1 MKYIKLLMLLAVVTF
16 FGACSSDDDS
26 WNSAA
31 DVTVSMKN
39 PTMVIKENMGLTN
52 VPIEVKGKT
61 NGNVYVTLAVKE
73 VGKKP
78 AKEDV
83 HYYIT
88 DKTISI
94 SDSIGYVEVEPV
106 DNDEINADRTFEITI
121 VEAKGAKIG
130 NATTQVSLKDNDS
143 QIYEKLQGKWKLT
156 GVSRQGA
163 PMESVVKIIGASDE
177 EDGDYNN
184 TLYMTGMA
192 VSSSSARLSF
202 HYDEDTKQGLKPADI
217 YSGEKGYEALCKRS
231 DIDLV
236 YIAAD
241 WNHNFSARHAEGI
254 HTVVLNE
261 VEFPGIVLQ
270 IIGVSVLLEISFHGS
285 SQSLSY
291 SYHLSSLRCI
301 GRFLR
306 RSHVLGIFLIR
317 QAQHLC
323 I

>member
-1 MKYIKLLMLLAVVTF
+1 MLLAVVTF

-73 VGKKP
+73 VGSNP

-88 DKTISI
+88 DKTISS

-106 DNDEINADRTFEITI
+106 DDDGINADRTFEITI
-121 VEAKGAKIG
+121 VEAKGAEIG

-184 TLYMTGMA
+184 TLYLTGMA
-192 VSSSSARLSF
+192 VNSSSARLSF
-202 HYDEDTKQGLKPADI
+202 HYDEKTKQGYVAFDNLGKYNFIEGYDFTKDLGIMGNIVLSNLSNGSLTTTPIKGTWSEDCKEIVFDQDQVLFGGI
-217 YSGEKGYEALCKRS
+217 YTTGGTFTGYEF
-231 DIDLV
+231 
-236 YIAAD
+236 
-241 WNHNFSARHAEGI
+241 FSVTKI
-254 HTVVLNE
+254 KLTKVK
-261 VEFPGIVLQ
+261 
-270 IIGVSVLLEISFHGS
+270 
-285 SQSLSY
+285 
-291 SYHLSSLRCI
+291 
-301 GRFLR
+301 
-306 RSHVLGIFLIR
+306 
-317 QAQHLC
+317 
-323 I
+323 

>member
-73 VGKKP
+73 VGSNP

-106 DNDEINADRTFEITI
+106 DDDEINDDRTFEITI

-177 EDGDYNN
+177 KDGDYNH
-184 TLYMTGMA
+184 TLYLTGMA

-202 HYDEDTKQGLKPADI
+202 DEKTKEIAFDNLGKYNFIEGYDFTKDLDIMGNIVLNNLSNGSLTTTPIKGTWSEDCKEIVFDQDQVLFGGI
-217 YSGEKGYEALCKRS
+217 YTTGGTFTGYEF
-231 DIDLV
+231 
-236 YIAAD
+236 
-241 WNHNFSARHAEGI
+241 FSVTKI
-254 HTVVLNE
+254 KLTKVK
-261 VEFPGIVLQ
+261 
-270 IIGVSVLLEISFHGS
+270 
-285 SQSLSY
+285 
-291 SYHLSSLRCI
+291 
-301 GRFLR
+301 
-306 RSHVLGIFLIR
+306 
-317 QAQHLC
+317 
-323 I
+323 

>member
-52 VPIEVKGKT
+52 VPIKVEGKT

-73 VGKKP
+73 VGSNP

-163 PMESVVKIIGASDE
+163 PMESVVKIIDASDE

-184 TLYMTGMA
+184 TLYLTGMA

-202 HYDEDTKQGLKPADI
+202 HYDEDTKQGYVAFDNLGKYNFIEGYDFTKDLGIMGNIVLNNLSNGSLTTTPIKGTWSEDCKEIVFDQDQVLFGGI
-217 YSGEKGYEALCKRS
+217 YTTGGTFTGYEF
-231 DIDLV
+231 
-236 YIAAD
+236 
-241 WNHNFSARHAEGI
+241 FSVTKI
-254 HTVVLNE
+254 KLTKVK
-261 VEFPGIVLQ
+261 
-270 IIGVSVLLEISFHGS
+270 
-285 SQSLSY
+285 
-291 SYHLSSLRCI
+291 
-301 GRFLR
+301 
-306 RSHVLGIFLIR
+306 
-317 QAQHLC
+317 
-323 I
+323 

>member
-1 MKYIKLLMLLAVVTF
+1 MLLAVVTF

-73 VGKKP
+73 VGSNP

-106 DNDEINADRTFEITI
+106 DDDGINADRTFEITI
-121 VEAKGAKIG
+121 VEAKGAEIG

-184 TLYMTGMA
+184 TLELTGMA
-192 VSSSSARLSF
+192 VNASSARLSF
-202 HYDEDTKQGLKPADI
+202 HYDEKTKQGYVAFDNLGKYNFIEGYDFTKDLGIMGNIVLSNLSNGSLTTTPIKGTWSEDCKEIVFDQDQVLFGGI
-217 YSGEKGYEALCKRS
+217 YTTGGTFTGYEF
-231 DIDLV
+231 
-236 YIAAD
+236 
-241 WNHNFSARHAEGI
+241 FSVTKI
-254 HTVVLNE
+254 KLTKVK
-261 VEFPGIVLQ
+261 
-270 IIGVSVLLEISFHGS
+270 
-285 SQSLSY
+285 
-291 SYHLSSLRCI
+291 
-301 GRFLR
+301 
-306 RSHVLGIFLIR
+306 
-317 QAQHLC
+317 
-323 I
+323 

>member
-1 MKYIKLLMLLAVVTF
+1 MLLAVVTF

-73 VGKKP
+73 VGSNP

-106 DNDEINADRTFEITI
+106 DDDEINDDRTFEITI

-177 EDGDYNN
+177 KDGDYNH
-184 TLYMTGMA
+184 TLYLTGMA

-202 HYDEDTKQGLKPADI
+202 DEKTKEIAFDNLGKYNFIEGYDFTKDLGIMGNIVLNNLSNGSLTTTPIKGTWSEDCKEIVFDQDQVLFGGI
-217 YSGEKGYEALCKRS
+217 YTTGGTFTGYEF
-231 DIDLV
+231 
-236 YIAAD
+236 
-241 WNHNFSARHAEGI
+241 FSVTKI
-254 HTVVLNE
+254 KLTKVK
-261 VEFPGIVLQ
+261 
-270 IIGVSVLLEISFHGS
+270 
-285 SQSLSY
+285 
-291 SYHLSSLRCI
+291 
-301 GRFLR
+301 
-306 RSHVLGIFLIR
+306 
-317 QAQHLC
+317 
-323 I
+323 

>member
-73 VGKKP
+73 VGSNP

-106 DNDEINADRTFEITI
+106 DDDEINADRTFEITI

-177 EDGDYNN
+177 KDGDYNK
-184 TLYMTGMA
+184 TLYLTGMA

-202 HYDEDTKQGLKPADI
+202 HYDEKKKEGNVAFDNLGKYNFIEGYDFTKDLNIMGNIVLSNLSNGSLTTTPIKGTWSEDCKEIVFDQDQVLFGGI
-217 YSGEKGYEALCKRS
+217 YTPGGTFTGYEF
-231 DIDLV
+231 
-236 YIAAD
+236 
-241 WNHNFSARHAEGI
+241 FSVTKI
-254 HTVVLNE
+254 KLTKVK
-261 VEFPGIVLQ
+261 
-270 IIGVSVLLEISFHGS
+270 
-285 SQSLSY
+285 
-291 SYHLSSLRCI
+291 
-301 GRFLR
+301 
-306 RSHVLGIFLIR
+306 
-317 QAQHLC
+317 
-323 I
+323 

>member
-106 DNDEINADRTFEITI
+106 DDDEINDDRTFEITI

-156 GVSRQGA
+156 AVNRQGA
-163 PMESVVKIIGASDE
+163 PLESVVKIIGASDE
-177 EDGDYNN
+177 KDGDYNH
-184 TLYMTGMA
+184 TLYLTGMA

-202 HYDEDTKQGLKPADI
+202 NAKDGYVAFDNLGKYNFIEGYDFTKDLGIMGNIVLSNLSNGSLTTTPIKGTWSEDCKEIVFDQDQVLFGGI
-217 YSGEKGYEALCKRS
+217 YTPGGTFTGYEF
-231 DIDLV
+231 
-236 YIAAD
+236 
-241 WNHNFSARHAEGI
+241 FSVTKI
-254 HTVVLNE
+254 KLTKVK
-261 VEFPGIVLQ
+261 
-270 IIGVSVLLEISFHGS
+270 
-285 SQSLSY
+285 
-291 SYHLSSLRCI
+291 
-301 GRFLR
+301 
-306 RSHVLGIFLIR
+306 
-317 QAQHLC
+317 
-323 I
+323 

>member
-1 MKYIKLLMLLAVVTF
+1 MLLAVVTF

-26 WNSAA
+26 WNTAA

-73 VGKKP
+73 VGSNP

-106 DNDEINADRTFEITI
+106 DDDEINDDRTFEITI
-121 VEAKGAKIG
+121 VEAKGAKIDKD
-130 NATTQVSLKDNDS
+130 AKIDKAKTLVSLRDNDS

-156 GVSRQGA
+156 GVSRQGT

-177 EDGDYNN
+177 KDGDYNH
-184 TLYMTGMA
+184 TLKLTGMA
-192 VSSSSARLSF
+192 VNSSTARLSF
-202 HYDEDTKQGLKPADI
+202 HYDEDTKQGYVAFDNLGKYNFIEGYDFTKDLGFMGNIMLHNLSNGQLTSTPIKGTWSEDCKEIVFDQDQVLFGGI
-217 YSGEKGYEALCKRS
+217 YTPGGTFTGYEF
-231 DIDLV
+231 
-236 YIAAD
+236 
-241 WNHNFSARHAEGI
+241 FSVTKI
-254 HTVVLNE
+254 KLTKVK
-261 VEFPGIVLQ
+261 
-270 IIGVSVLLEISFHGS
+270 
-285 SQSLSY
+285 
-291 SYHLSSLRCI
+291 
-301 GRFLR
+301 
-306 RSHVLGIFLIR
+306 
-317 QAQHLC
+317 
-323 I
+323 

>member
-1 MKYIKLLMLLAVVTF
+1 MLLAVVTF

-52 VPIEVKGKT
+52 VPIKVEGKT

-73 VGKKP
+73 VGSNP

-130 NATTQVSLKDNDS
+130 NAKTQVSLKDNDS

-163 PMESVVKIIGASDE
+163 PMESVVKI
-177 EDGDYNN
+177 N
-184 TLYMTGMA
+184 
-192 VSSSSARLSF
+192 
-202 HYDEDTKQGLKPADI
+202 
-217 YSGEKGYEALCKRS
+217 GETDK
-231 DIDLV
+231 
-236 YIAAD
+236 
-241 WNHNFSARHAEGI
+241 
-254 HTVVLNE
+254 
-261 VEFPGIVLQ
+261 
-270 IIGVSVLLEISFHGS
+270 
-285 SQSLSY
+285 
-291 SYHLSSLRCI
+291 
-301 GRFLR
+301 
-306 RSHVLGIFLIR
+306 
-317 QAQHLC
+317 
-323 I
+323 

>member
-73 VGKKP
+73 VGSNP

-106 DNDEINADRTFEITI
+106 DDDEINDDRTFEITI

-177 EDGDYNN
+177 KDGDYNH
-184 TLYMTGMA
+184 TLYLTGMA

-202 HYDEDTKQGLKPADI
+202 DEKTKEIAFDNLGKYNFIEGYDFTKDLGIMGNIVLNNLSNGSLTTTPIKGTWSEDCKEIVFDQDQVLFGGI
-217 YSGEKGYEALCKRS
+217 YTPGGTFTGYEF
-231 DIDLV
+231 
-236 YIAAD
+236 
-241 WNHNFSARHAEGI
+241 FSVTKI
-254 HTVVLNE
+254 KLTKVK
-261 VEFPGIVLQ
+261 
-270 IIGVSVLLEISFHGS
+270 
-285 SQSLSY
+285 
-291 SYHLSSLRCI
+291 
-301 GRFLR
+301 
-306 RSHVLGIFLIR
+306 
-317 QAQHLC
+317 
-323 I
+323 

>member
-73 VGKKP
+73 VGSNP

-106 DNDEINADRTFEITI
+106 DDDGINADRTFEITI
-121 VEAKGAKIG
+121 VEAKGAEIG

-184 TLYMTGMA
+184 TLYLTGMA
-192 VSSSSARLSF
+192 VNSSSARLSF
-202 HYDEDTKQGLKPADI
+202 HYEEITKQGYVAIDNLGKYNFIEGYDFTKDLGIMGNIVLSNLSNGSLTTTPIKGTWSEDCKEIVFDQDQVLFGGI
-217 YSGEKGYEALCKRS
+217 YTTGGTFTGYEF
-231 DIDLV
+231 
-236 YIAAD
+236 
-241 WNHNFSARHAEGI
+241 FSVTKI
-254 HTVVLNE
+254 KLTKVK
-261 VEFPGIVLQ
+261 
-270 IIGVSVLLEISFHGS
+270 
-285 SQSLSY
+285 
-291 SYHLSSLRCI
+291 
-301 GRFLR
+301 
-306 RSHVLGIFLIR
+306 
-317 QAQHLC
+317 
-323 I
+323 

>member
-1 MKYIKLLMLLAVVTF
+1 MLLAVVTF

-73 VGKKP
+73 VGSNP

-202 HYDEDTKQGLKPADI
+202 NAKD
-217 YSGEKGYEALCKRS
+217 GYVAFDNLGK
-231 DIDLV
+231 
-236 YIAAD
+236 Y
-241 WNHNFSARHAEGI
+241 NFI
-254 HTVVLNE
+254 
-261 VEFPGIVLQ
+261 
-270 IIGVSVLLEISFHGS
+270 
-285 SQSLSY
+285 
-291 SYHLSSLRCI
+291 
-301 GRFLR
+301 
-306 RSHVLGIFLIR
+306 
-317 QAQHLC
+317 
-323 I
+323 

>member
-73 VGKKP
+73 VGSNP

-106 DNDEINADRTFEITI
+106 DDDEINADRTFEITI

-177 EDGDYNN
+177 KDGDYNH
-184 TLYMTGMA
+184 TLYLTGMA

-202 HYDEDTKQGLKPADI
+202 DEKTKEIAFDNLGKYNFIEGYDFTKDLGIMGNIVLNNLSNGSLTTTPIKGTWSEDCKEIVFDQDQVLFGGI
-217 YSGEKGYEALCKRS
+217 YTTGGTFTGYEF
-231 DIDLV
+231 
-236 YIAAD
+236 
-241 WNHNFSARHAEGI
+241 FSVTKI
-254 HTVVLNE
+254 KLTKVK
-261 VEFPGIVLQ
+261 
-270 IIGVSVLLEISFHGS
+270 
-285 SQSLSY
+285 
-291 SYHLSSLRCI
+291 
-301 GRFLR
+301 
-306 RSHVLGIFLIR
+306 
-317 QAQHLC
+317 
-323 I
+323 

>member
-73 VGKKP
+73 VGSNP

-106 DNDEINADRTFEITI
+106 DDDGINADRTFEITI
-121 VEAKGAKIG
+121 VEAKGAEIG

-184 TLYMTGMA
+184 TLYLTGMA
-192 VSSSSARLSF
+192 VNSSSARLSF
-202 HYDEDTKQGLKPADI
+202 HYDEKTKQGYVAFDNLGKYNFIEGYDFTKDLGIMGNIVLSNLSNGSLTTTPIKGTWSEDCKEIVFDQDQVLFGGI
-217 YSGEKGYEALCKRS
+217 YTTDGTFTGYEF
-231 DIDLV
+231 
-236 YIAAD
+236 
-241 WNHNFSARHAEGI
+241 FSVTKI
-254 HTVVLNE
+254 KLTKVK
-261 VEFPGIVLQ
+261 
-270 IIGVSVLLEISFHGS
+270 
-285 SQSLSY
+285 
-291 SYHLSSLRCI
+291 
-301 GRFLR
+301 
-306 RSHVLGIFLIR
+306 
-317 QAQHLC
+317 
-323 I
+323 

>member
-1 MKYIKLLMLLAVVTF
+1 MLLAVVTF

-106 DNDEINADRTFEITI
+106 DDDEINDDRTFEITI

-177 EDGDYNN
+177 KDGDYNH
-184 TLYMTGMA
+184 TLYLTGMA

-202 HYDEDTKQGLKPADI
+202 NAKDGYVAFDNLGKYNFIEGYDFTKDLGIMGNIVLNNLSNGSLTTTPIKGTWSEDCKEIVFDQDQVLFGGI
-217 YSGEKGYEALCKRS
+217 YTTGGTFTGYEF
-231 DIDLV
+231 
-236 YIAAD
+236 
-241 WNHNFSARHAEGI
+241 FSVTKI
-254 HTVVLNE
+254 KLTKVK
-261 VEFPGIVLQ
+261 
-270 IIGVSVLLEISFHGS
+270 
-285 SQSLSY
+285 
-291 SYHLSSLRCI
+291 
-301 GRFLR
+301 
-306 RSHVLGIFLIR
+306 
-317 QAQHLC
+317 
-323 I
+323 

>member
-1 MKYIKLLMLLAVVTF
+1 MLLAVVTF

-73 VGKKP
+73 VGSNP

-106 DNDEINADRTFEITI
+106 DDDEINADRTFEITI

-163 PMESVVKIIGASDE
+163 PMESVVKITVAGDSE
-177 EDGDYNN
+177 KSDYNN
-184 TLYMTGMA
+184 TLYLTGMA

-202 HYDEDTKQGLKPADI
+202 HYDEDTKQGYVAFDNLGKYNFIEGYDFTKDLGFMGNIMLHNLSNGQLTSTPIKGTWSEDCKEIVFDQDQVLFGGI
-217 YSGEKGYEALCKRS
+217 YTPGGTFTGYEF
-231 DIDLV
+231 
-236 YIAAD
+236 
-241 WNHNFSARHAEGI
+241 FSVTKI
-254 HTVVLNE
+254 KLTKVK
-261 VEFPGIVLQ
+261 
-270 IIGVSVLLEISFHGS
+270 
-285 SQSLSY
+285 
-291 SYHLSSLRCI
+291 
-301 GRFLR
+301 
-306 RSHVLGIFLIR
+306 
-317 QAQHLC
+317 
-323 I
+323 

>member
-1 MKYIKLLMLLAVVTF
+1 MLLAVVTF

-26 WNSAA
+26 WNSDA

-39 PTMVIKENMGLTN
+39 STMVIKENMGLTN

-73 VGKKP
+73 VGSNP

-106 DNDEINADRTFEITI
+106 DDDEINADRTFEITI

-130 NATTQVSLKDNDS
+130 NATTQVSLRDNDS

-156 GVSRQGA
+156 GVSRQGS

-184 TLYMTGMA
+184 TLYLTGMA

-202 HYDEDTKQGLKPADI
+202 HYDEDTKQGYVAFDNLGKYNFIEGYDFTKDLGFMGNIMLHNLSNGQLTSTPIKGTWSEDCKEIVFDQDQVLFGGI
-217 YSGEKGYEALCKRS
+217 YTPGGTFTGYEF
-231 DIDLV
+231 
-236 YIAAD
+236 
-241 WNHNFSARHAEGI
+241 FSVTKI
-254 HTVVLNE
+254 KLTKVK
-261 VEFPGIVLQ
+261 
-270 IIGVSVLLEISFHGS
+270 
-285 SQSLSY
+285 
-291 SYHLSSLRCI
+291 
-301 GRFLR
+301 
-306 RSHVLGIFLIR
+306 
-317 QAQHLC
+317 
-323 I
+323 

>member
-52 VPIEVKGKT
+52 VPIKVEGKT

-73 VGKKP
+73 VGSNP

-130 NATTQVSLKDNDS
+130 NATTQVSLRDNDS

-156 GVSRQGA
+156 GVSRQGT

-177 EDGDYNN
+177 KDGDYNN
-184 TLYMTGMA
+184 TLYLTGMA

-202 HYDEDTKQGLKPADI
+202 HYGKDKKEGYVAFDNLGKYNFIEGYDFTKDLGFMGNIMLHNLSNGQLTSTPIKGTWSEDCKEIVFDQDQVLFGGI
-217 YSGEKGYEALCKRS
+217 YTPGGTFTGYEF
-231 DIDLV
+231 
-236 YIAAD
+236 
-241 WNHNFSARHAEGI
+241 FSVTKI
-254 HTVVLNE
+254 KLTKVK
-261 VEFPGIVLQ
+261 
-270 IIGVSVLLEISFHGS
+270 
-285 SQSLSY
+285 
-291 SYHLSSLRCI
+291 
-301 GRFLR
+301 
-306 RSHVLGIFLIR
+306 
-317 QAQHLC
+317 
-323 I
+323 

>member
-1 MKYIKLLMLLAVVTF
+1 MLLAVVTF

-73 VGKKP
+73 VGSNP

-106 DNDEINADRTFEITI
+106 DDDGINADRTFEITI
-121 VEAKGAKIG
+121 VEAKGAEIG

-184 TLYMTGMA
+184 TLYLTGMA
-192 VSSSSARLSF
+192 VNSSSARLSF
-202 HYDEDTKQGLKPADI
+202 HYDEKTKQGYVAFDNLGKYNFIEGYDFTKDLGIMGNIVLSNLSNGSLTTTPIKGTWSEDCKEIVFDQDQVLFGGI
-217 YSGEKGYEALCKRS
+217 YTTGGTFTGYEF
-231 DIDLV
+231 
-236 YIAAD
+236 
-241 WNHNFSARHAEGI
+241 FSVTKI
-254 HTVVLNE
+254 KHTKVK
-261 VEFPGIVLQ
+261 
-270 IIGVSVLLEISFHGS
+270 
-285 SQSLSY
+285 
-291 SYHLSSLRCI
+291 
-301 GRFLR
+301 
-306 RSHVLGIFLIR
+306 
-317 QAQHLC
+317 
-323 I
+323 

>member
-1 MKYIKLLMLLAVVTF
+1 MLLAVVTF

-52 VPIEVKGKT
+52 VPIKVTGKT

-73 VGKKP
+73 VGSNP

-106 DNDEINADRTFEITI
+106 DDDGINADRTFEITI
-121 VEAKGAKIG
+121 VEAKGAEIG

-184 TLYMTGMA
+184 TLYLTGMA
-192 VSSSSARLSF
+192 VNSSSARLSF
-202 HYDEDTKQGLKPADI
+202 HYDEKTKQGYVAFDNLGKYNFIEGYDFTKDLGIMGNIVLSNLSNGSLTTTPIKGTWSEDCKEIVFDQDQVLFGGI
-217 YSGEKGYEALCKRS
+217 YTTGGTFTGYEF
-231 DIDLV
+231 
-236 YIAAD
+236 
-241 WNHNFSARHAEGI
+241 FSVTKI
-254 HTVVLNE
+254 KLTKVK
-261 VEFPGIVLQ
+261 
-270 IIGVSVLLEISFHGS
+270 
-285 SQSLSY
+285 
-291 SYHLSSLRCI
+291 
-301 GRFLR
+301 
-306 RSHVLGIFLIR
+306 
-317 QAQHLC
+317 
-323 I
+323 

>member
-1 MKYIKLLMLLAVVTF
+1 MLLAVVTF

-26 WNSAA
+26 WNTAS

-52 VPIEVKGKT
+52 VPIEVKGET
-61 NGNVYVTLAVKE
+61 NGNVYVTLEVKE
-73 VGKKP
+73 VGNKP

-106 DNDEINADRTFEITI
+106 DDDEINADRTFEITI

-163 PMESVVKIIGASDE
+163 PMESVVKIIGASD
-177 EDGDYNN
+177 DSDADYNH
-184 TLYMTGMA
+184 TLYLTGMA

-202 HYDEDTKQGLKPADI
+202 KEDDKEIAFDNLGKYNFIEGYDFTKELGFMGNIVL
-217 YSGEKGYEALCKRS
+217 
-231 DIDLV
+231 
-236 YIAAD
+236 
-241 WNHNFSARHAEGI
+241 HNFSNGSLTSTPIKGTWSEDCKEIVFDQDQVLFGGI
-254 HTVVLNE
+254 YTPGGTFTSY
-261 VEFPGIVLQ
+261 EFF
-270 IIGVSVLLEISFHGS
+270 SVTKIKLTKIK
-285 SQSLSY
+285 
-291 SYHLSSLRCI
+291 
-301 GRFLR
+301 
-306 RSHVLGIFLIR
+306 
-317 QAQHLC
+317 
-323 I
+323 

>member
-1 MKYIKLLMLLAVVTF
+1 MLLAVVTF

-73 VGKKP
+73 VGSNP

-106 DNDEINADRTFEITI
+106 DDDGINADRTYEITI
-121 VEAKGAKIG
+121 VEAKGAEIG

-184 TLYMTGMA
+184 TLYLTGMA
-192 VSSSSARLSF
+192 VNSSSARLSF
-202 HYDEDTKQGLKPADI
+202 HYDEKTKQGYVAFDNLGKYNFIEGYDFTKDLGIMGNIVLSNLSNGSLTTTPIKGTWSEDCKEIVFDQDQVLFGGI
-217 YSGEKGYEALCKRS
+217 YTTGGTFTGYEF
-231 DIDLV
+231 
-236 YIAAD
+236 
-241 WNHNFSARHAEGI
+241 FSVTKI
-254 HTVVLNE
+254 KLTKVK
-261 VEFPGIVLQ
+261 
-270 IIGVSVLLEISFHGS
+270 
-285 SQSLSY
+285 
-291 SYHLSSLRCI
+291 
-301 GRFLR
+301 
-306 RSHVLGIFLIR
+306 
-317 QAQHLC
+317 
-323 I
+323 

>member
-1 MKYIKLLMLLAVVTF
+1 MLLAVVTF

-73 VGKKP
+73 VGSNP

-156 GVSRQGA
+156 AVNHQGA
-163 PMESVVKIIGASDE
+163 PLESVVKIIGASDDS
-177 EDGDYNN
+177 DGDYNN
-184 TLYMTGMA
+184 TLYLTGMA

-202 HYDEDTKQGLKPADI
+202 HYDEDTKQGYVAFDNLGKYNFIEGYDFTKDLGFMGNIMLHNLSNGQLTSTPIKGTWSEDCKEIVFDQDQVLFGGI
-217 YSGEKGYEALCKRS
+217 YTPGGTFTGYEF
-231 DIDLV
+231 
-236 YIAAD
+236 
-241 WNHNFSARHAEGI
+241 FSVTKI
-254 HTVVLNE
+254 KLTKVK
-261 VEFPGIVLQ
+261 
-270 IIGVSVLLEISFHGS
+270 
-285 SQSLSY
+285 
-291 SYHLSSLRCI
+291 
-301 GRFLR
+301 
-306 RSHVLGIFLIR
+306 
-317 QAQHLC
+317 
-323 I
+323 

>member
-1 MKYIKLLMLLAVVTF
+1 MLLAVVTF

-73 VGKKP
+73 VGSNP

-106 DNDEINADRTFEITI
+106 DDDEINDDRTFEITI

-177 EDGDYNN
+177 KDGDYNH
-184 TLYMTGMA
+184 TLYLTGMA

-202 HYDEDTKQGLKPADI
+202 NAKDGYVAFDNLGKYNFIEGYDFTKDLGIMGNIVLNNLSNGSLTTTPIKGTWSEDCKEIVFDQDQVLFGGI
-217 YSGEKGYEALCKRS
+217 YTTGGTFTGYEF
-231 DIDLV
+231 
-236 YIAAD
+236 
-241 WNHNFSARHAEGI
+241 FSVTKI
-254 HTVVLNE
+254 KLTKVK
-261 VEFPGIVLQ
+261 
-270 IIGVSVLLEISFHGS
+270 
-285 SQSLSY
+285 
-291 SYHLSSLRCI
+291 
-301 GRFLR
+301 
-306 RSHVLGIFLIR
+306 
-317 QAQHLC
+317 
-323 I
+323 

>member
-26 WNSAA
+26 WNTAA

-73 VGKKP
+73 VGSNP

-106 DNDEINADRTFEITI
+106 DDDEINDDRTFEITI

-156 GVSRQGA
+156 GVSRQGT

-177 EDGDYNN
+177 KDGDYNN
-184 TLYMTGMA
+184 TLYLTGMA

-202 HYDEDTKQGLKPADI
+202 HYDKDKKEGYVAFDNLGKYNFIEGYDFTKDLGFMGNIMLHNLSNGQLTSTPIKGTWSEDCKEIVFDQDQVLFGGI
-217 YSGEKGYEALCKRS
+217 YTPGGTFTGYEF
-231 DIDLV
+231 
-236 YIAAD
+236 
-241 WNHNFSARHAEGI
+241 FSVTKI
-254 HTVVLNE
+254 KLTKVK
-261 VEFPGIVLQ
+261 
-270 IIGVSVLLEISFHGS
+270 
-285 SQSLSY
+285 
-291 SYHLSSLRCI
+291 
-301 GRFLR
+301 
-306 RSHVLGIFLIR
+306 
-317 QAQHLC
+317 
-323 I
+323 

>member
-73 VGKKP
+73 VGSNP

-106 DNDEINADRTFEITI
+106 DDDEINDDRTFEITI

-177 EDGDYNN
+177 KDGDYNH
-184 TLYMTGMA
+184 TLYLTGMA

-202 HYDEDTKQGLKPADI
+202 DEKTKEIAFDNLGKYNFIEGYDFTKDLGIMGNIMLHNLSNGQLTSTPIKGTWSEDCKEIVFDQDQVLFGGI
-217 YSGEKGYEALCKRS
+217 YTTGGTFTGYEF
-231 DIDLV
+231 
-236 YIAAD
+236 
-241 WNHNFSARHAEGI
+241 FSVTKI
-254 HTVVLNE
+254 KLTKVK
-261 VEFPGIVLQ
+261 
-270 IIGVSVLLEISFHGS
+270 
-285 SQSLSY
+285 
-291 SYHLSSLRCI
+291 
-301 GRFLR
+301 
-306 RSHVLGIFLIR
+306 
-317 QAQHLC
+317 
-323 I
+323 

>member
-1 MKYIKLLMLLAVVTF
+1 MLLAVVTF

-26 WNSAA
+26 WNTAA

-73 VGKKP
+73 VGSNP

-106 DNDEINADRTFEITI
+106 DDDEINDDRTFEITI
-121 VEAKGAKIG
+121 VEAKGAKIDKD
-130 NATTQVSLKDNDS
+130 AKIDKAKTLVSLRDNDS

-156 GVSRQGA
+156 GVSRQGT

-177 EDGDYNN
+177 KDGDYNH
-184 TLYMTGMA
+184 TLKLTGMA
-192 VSSSSARLSF
+192 VNSSTARLSF
-202 HYDEDTKQGLKPADI
+202 HYDEDTKQGYVAFDNLGKYNFIEGYDFTKDLGFMGNIMLHNLSNGQLTSTPIKGTWSEDCKEIVFDQDQVLFGGI
-217 YSGEKGYEALCKRS
+217 YTTGGTFTGYEF
-231 DIDLV
+231 
-236 YIAAD
+236 
-241 WNHNFSARHAEGI
+241 FSVTKI
-254 HTVVLNE
+254 KLTKVK
-261 VEFPGIVLQ
+261 
-270 IIGVSVLLEISFHGS
+270 
-285 SQSLSY
+285 
-291 SYHLSSLRCI
+291 
-301 GRFLR
+301 
-306 RSHVLGIFLIR
+306 
-317 QAQHLC
+317 
-323 I
+323 

>member
-26 WNSAA
+26 WNTAA

-73 VGKKP
+73 VGSNP

-106 DNDEINADRTFEITI
+106 DDDEINDDRTFEITI
-121 VEAKGAKIG
+121 VEAKGAKIDKD
-130 NATTQVSLKDNDS
+130 AKIDKAKTLVSLRDNDS

-156 GVSRQGA
+156 GVSRQGT

-177 EDGDYNN
+177 KDGDYNH
-184 TLYMTGMA
+184 TLKLTGMA
-192 VSSSSARLSF
+192 VNSSTARLSF
-202 HYDEDTKQGLKPADI
+202 HYDEDTKQGYVAFDNLGKYNFIEGYDFTKDLGIMGNIVLSNLSNGSLTTTPIKGTWSEDCKEIVFDQDQVLFGGI
-217 YSGEKGYEALCKRS
+217 YTPGGTFTGYEF
-231 DIDLV
+231 
-236 YIAAD
+236 
-241 WNHNFSARHAEGI
+241 FSVTKI
-254 HTVVLNE
+254 KLTKVK
-261 VEFPGIVLQ
+261 
-270 IIGVSVLLEISFHGS
+270 
-285 SQSLSY
+285 
-291 SYHLSSLRCI
+291 
-301 GRFLR
+301 
-306 RSHVLGIFLIR
+306 
-317 QAQHLC
+317 
-323 I
+323 

>member
-106 DNDEINADRTFEITI
+106 DDDEINDDRTFEITI

-177 EDGDYNN
+177 KDGDYNH
-184 TLYMTGMA
+184 TLYLTGMA

-202 HYDEDTKQGLKPADI
+202 NAKDGYVAFDNLGKYNFIEGYDFTKDLGIMGNIVLNNLSNGSLTTTPIKGTWSEDCKEIVFDQDQVLFGGI
-217 YSGEKGYEALCKRS
+217 YTTGGTFTGYEF
-231 DIDLV
+231 
-236 YIAAD
+236 
-241 WNHNFSARHAEGI
+241 FSVTKI
-254 HTVVLNE
+254 KLTKVK
-261 VEFPGIVLQ
+261 
-270 IIGVSVLLEISFHGS
+270 
-285 SQSLSY
+285 
-291 SYHLSSLRCI
+291 
-301 GRFLR
+301 
-306 RSHVLGIFLIR
+306 
-317 QAQHLC
+317 
-323 I
+323 

>member
-73 VGKKP
+73 VGSNP

-106 DNDEINADRTFEITI
+106 DDDEINADRTFEITI
-121 VEAKGAKIG
+121 VEAKGAEIG

-156 GVSRQGA
+156 CVSRQGA
-163 PMESVVKIIGASDE
+163 SMESVVKIIGASDE
-177 EDGDYNN
+177 KDGDYNN
-184 TLYMTGMA
+184 TLYLTGMA

-202 HYDEDTKQGLKPADI
+202 HYDEKTKQGYVAFDNLGKYNFIEGYDFTKDLGIMGNIVLSNLSNGSLTTTPIKGTWSEDCKEIVFDQDQVLFGGI
-217 YSGEKGYEALCKRS
+217 YTTGGTFTGYEF
-231 DIDLV
+231 
-236 YIAAD
+236 
-241 WNHNFSARHAEGI
+241 FSVTKI
-254 HTVVLNE
+254 KLTKVK
-261 VEFPGIVLQ
+261 
-270 IIGVSVLLEISFHGS
+270 
-285 SQSLSY
+285 
-291 SYHLSSLRCI
+291 
-301 GRFLR
+301 
-306 RSHVLGIFLIR
+306 
-317 QAQHLC
+317 
-323 I
+323 

>member
-1 MKYIKLLMLLAVVTF
+1 MLLAVVTF

-73 VGKKP
+73 VGSNP

-177 EDGDYNN
+177 KDGDYNH
-184 TLYMTGMA
+184 TLYLTGMA

-202 HYDEDTKQGLKPADI
+202 HYDEKTKQGYVAFDNLGKYNFIEGYDFTKDLNIMGNIVLSNLSNSSLTTTPIKGTWSEDCKEIVFDQDQVLFGGI
-217 YSGEKGYEALCKRS
+217 YTTGGTFTGYEF
-231 DIDLV
+231 
-236 YIAAD
+236 
-241 WNHNFSARHAEGI
+241 FSVTKI
-254 HTVVLNE
+254 KLTKVK
-261 VEFPGIVLQ
+261 
-270 IIGVSVLLEISFHGS
+270 
-285 SQSLSY
+285 
-291 SYHLSSLRCI
+291 
-301 GRFLR
+301 
-306 RSHVLGIFLIR
+306 
-317 QAQHLC
+317 
-323 I
+323 

>member
-1 MKYIKLLMLLAVVTF
+1 MLLAVVTF

-73 VGKKP
+73 VGSNP

-106 DNDEINADRTFEITI
+106 DDDGINADRTFEITI
-121 VEAKGAKIG
+121 VEAKGAEIG

-184 TLYMTGMA
+184 TLYLTGMA
-192 VSSSSARLSF
+192 VNSSSARLSF
-202 HYDEDTKQGLKPADI
+202 HYDEKHKQDYVAFDNLGKYNFIEGYDFTKDLGIMGNIVLSNLSNGSLTTTPIKGTWSEDCKEIVFDQDQVLFGGI
-217 YSGEKGYEALCKRS
+217 YTTGGTFTGYEF
-231 DIDLV
+231 
-236 YIAAD
+236 
-241 WNHNFSARHAEGI
+241 FSVTKI
-254 HTVVLNE
+254 KLTKVK
-261 VEFPGIVLQ
+261 
-270 IIGVSVLLEISFHGS
+270 
-285 SQSLSY
+285 
-291 SYHLSSLRCI
+291 
-301 GRFLR
+301 
-306 RSHVLGIFLIR
+306 
-317 QAQHLC
+317 
-323 I
+323 

>member
-1 MKYIKLLMLLAVVTF
+1 MLLAVVTF

-73 VGKKP
+73 VGSNP

-106 DNDEINADRTFEITI
+106 DDDEINDDRTFEITI

-177 EDGDYNN
+177 KDGDYNH
-184 TLYMTGMA
+184 TLYLTGMA

-202 HYDEDTKQGLKPADI
+202 DEKTKEIAFDNLGKYNFIEGYDFTKDLGIMGNIMLHNLSNGQLTSTPIKGTWSEDCKEIVFDQDQVLFGGI
-217 YSGEKGYEALCKRS
+217 YTTGGTFTGYEF
-231 DIDLV
+231 
-236 YIAAD
+236 
-241 WNHNFSARHAEGI
+241 FSVTKI
-254 HTVVLNE
+254 KLTKVK
-261 VEFPGIVLQ
+261 
-270 IIGVSVLLEISFHGS
+270 
-285 SQSLSY
+285 
-291 SYHLSSLRCI
+291 
-301 GRFLR
+301 
-306 RSHVLGIFLIR
+306 
-317 QAQHLC
+317 
-323 I
+323 

>member
-106 DNDEINADRTFEITI
+106 DDDEINDDRTFEITI

-156 GVSRQGA
+156 AVNRQGA
-163 PMESVVKIIGASDE
+163 PLESVVKIIGASDE
-177 EDGDYNN
+177 KDGDYNH
-184 TLYMTGMA
+184 TLYLTGMA

-202 HYDEDTKQGLKPADI
+202 NAKDGYVAFDNLGKYNFIEGYDFTKDLGIMGNIVLNNLSNGSLTTTPIKGTWSEDCKEIVFDQDQVLFGGI
-217 YSGEKGYEALCKRS
+217 YTTGGTFTGYEF
-231 DIDLV
+231 
-236 YIAAD
+236 
-241 WNHNFSARHAEGI
+241 FSVTKI
-254 HTVVLNE
+254 KLTKVK
-261 VEFPGIVLQ
+261 
-270 IIGVSVLLEISFHGS
+270 
-285 SQSLSY
+285 
-291 SYHLSSLRCI
+291 
-301 GRFLR
+301 
-306 RSHVLGIFLIR
+306 
-317 QAQHLC
+317 
-323 I
+323 

>member
-52 VPIEVKGKT
+52 VPIEVKGKA

-106 DNDEINADRTFEITI
+106 DDDEINDDRTFEITI

-177 EDGDYNN
+177 KDGDYNH
-184 TLYMTGMA
+184 TLYLTGMA

-202 HYDEDTKQGLKPADI
+202 NAKDGYVAFDNLGKYNFIEGYDFTKDLGIMGNIVLNNLSNGSLTTTPIKGTWSDDCKEIVFDQDQVLFGGI
-217 YSGEKGYEALCKRS
+217 YTTGGTFTGYEF
-231 DIDLV
+231 
-236 YIAAD
+236 
-241 WNHNFSARHAEGI
+241 FSVTKI
-254 HTVVLNE
+254 KLTKVK
-261 VEFPGIVLQ
+261 
-270 IIGVSVLLEISFHGS
+270 
-285 SQSLSY
+285 
-291 SYHLSSLRCI
+291 
-301 GRFLR
+301 
-306 RSHVLGIFLIR
+306 
-317 QAQHLC
+317 
-323 I
+323 

>member
-1 MKYIKLLMLLAVVTF
+1 MLLAVVTF

-73 VGKKP
+73 VGSNP

-106 DNDEINADRTFEITI
+106 DDDGINADRTFEITI
-121 VEAKGAKIG
+121 VEAKGAEIG

-184 TLYMTGMA
+184 TLYLTGMA
-192 VSSSSARLSF
+192 VNSSSARLSF
-202 HYDEDTKQGLKPADI
+202 HYDEKTKQGYVAFDNLGKYNFIEGYDFTKDLGIMGNIVLSNLSNGSLTTTPIKGTWSEDCKEIVFDQDQVLFGGI
-217 YSGEKGYEALCKRS
+217 YTTGGTFTGYEF
-231 DIDLV
+231 
-236 YIAAD
+236 
-241 WNHNFSARHAEGI
+241 FSVTKI
-254 HTVVLNE
+254 KLTKVK
-261 VEFPGIVLQ
+261 
-270 IIGVSVLLEISFHGS
+270 
-285 SQSLSY
+285 
-291 SYHLSSLRCI
+291 
-301 GRFLR
+301 
-306 RSHVLGIFLIR
+306 
-317 QAQHLC
+317 
-323 I
+323 